1 MANTLILTFIARDRT
16 GVVEQLTN
24 IVTQNGGNWLE
35 SRMAHLAESFAGVAR
50 ISVPDSGMLGLSNA
64 VVALESDDFQ
74 LMLRDAGAE
83 PVIGAHAGN
92 LLNLDLV
99 GPDHPGILHEITRT
113 MAAQGVS
120 VEEMETR
127 IEGAPV
133 GGGMLF
139 HARARVRLPATLSED
154 DFRDALEASAGALM
168 VDISVDDDY

>member
-1 MANTLILTFIARDRT
+1 MANTLILTFIARDRP
-16 GVVEQLTN
+16 GVVEQLTS
-24 IVTQNGGNWLE
+24 IVEQNGGNWLE

-50 ISVPDSGMLGLSNA
+50 ISVPDAGMAGLGNA
-64 VVALESDDFQ
+64 VAALEGADFQ
-74 LMLRDAGAE
+74 LMLRDAGAD
-83 PVIGAHAGN
+83 VGAHAGV

-139 HARARVRLPATLSED
+139 HARARVRLPASLGED

-168 VDISVDDDY
+168 VDINLDDDY

>member
-1 MANTLILTFIARDRT
+1 MTNTLILTFIARDRP
-16 GVVEQLTN
+16 GVVEQLSN

-50 ISVPDSGMLGLSNA
+50 ISVPDANMRGLGEA
-64 VVALESDDFQ
+64 ITDLECDDFQ

-83 PVIGAHAGN
+83 AGAPSGS
-92 LLNLDLV
+92 LINLDIV
-99 GPDHPGILHEITRT
+99 GPDHPGIVHEISRT
-113 MAAQGVS
+113 MAQQGVS

-127 IEGAPV
+127 IEGAPL

-139 HARARVRLPATLSED
+139 HARARVRLPSTLSED

-168 VDISVDDDY
+168 VDLSLDDDY